1 MVSSSCRITGD
12 PQKVEYAKQLVYEL
26 IAEKEMQMFHRGG
39 GRGTERTGNYSND
52 TGFNHGPANS
62 DGVEVNNYF
71 YYVQKRRKR
80 EKKKEENKYIFL
92 PLKFIKL
99 SFNVGACSKSRSWCR
114 YW

>member
-1 MVSSSCRITGD
+1 MISSFCRITGD

-39 GRGTERTGNYSND
+39 RGTDRTGNYSND

-71 YYVQKRRKR
+71 YLCHKRMF
-80 EKKKEENKYIFL
+80 ENI
-92 PLKFIKL
+92 
-99 SFNVGACSKSRSWCR
+99 CR
-114 YW
+114 LRI